1 MKKYYPILLSKAGEL
16 TALSHLSE
24 SVKTKISPVIQI
36 LSENL
41 SATEN
46 FIRTH
51 WAFSENQILLDFSL
65 FENIDER
72 ISDIQLLFS
81 ELIAEGVNVV
91 PVIQQNSPD
100 EYFNFVKDYVSQTSK
115 PICIR
120 ASNDSG
126 GFINFYQQTQNIL
139 NSLETDSS
147 NAIILFDLAYVQST
161 NYINLATV
169 AIVTLESL
177 LSTNPDWIDI
187 VVASGSFP
195 ENLAGMVPQRVYELD
210 RYEWYIWYLI
220 LENPKLK
227 SIVKYG
233 DYGTKNPVY
242 LADVNFAGTSSI
254 KYTTENHFVIYRGEL
269 PQNNQR
275 GMGQYIDQA
284 AILVTTPI
292 YSGQDFSWGDQRIN
306 EIVTENNRSGNPR
319 TWVEIS
325 QNHHISL
332 ITSIL

>member
-1 MKKYYPILLSKAGEL
+1 MFVIWVKIFIMKKYYPILLSKAGEL

-24 SVKTKISPVIQI
+24 SVKSKISPVIQI

-46 FIRTH
+46 IIRTH
-51 WAFSENQILLDFSL
+51 WTFSENQILLDFSL

-72 ISDIQLLFS
+72 IPDIQLLLS
-81 ELIAEGVNVV
+81 ELIAEGVNAI

-100 EYFNFVKDYVSQTSK
+100 EYFDFVKDYVSKTSK

-126 GFINFYQQTQNIL
+126 GFINFNQQTQNIL

-195 ENLAGMVPQRVYELD
+195 ENLAGMVPQRV
-210 RYEWYIWYLI
+210 
-220 LENPKLK
+220 
-227 SIVKYG
+227 
-233 DYGTKNPVY
+233 
-242 LADVNFAGTSSI
+242 
-254 KYTTENHFVIYRGEL
+254 
-269 PQNNQR
+269 
-275 GMGQYIDQA
+275 
-284 AILVTTPI
+284 
-292 YSGQDFSWGDQRIN
+292 
-306 EIVTENNRSGNPR
+306 
-319 TWVEIS
+319 
-325 QNHHISL
+325 
-332 ITSIL
+332 